1 VNPELWPESR
11 EHFFAVKLALPRDL
25 APAGCGGI
33 LAAPFHQRRLTM
45 YKHSE
50 FANLFI
56 VDHPLVQ
63 HKLTLM
69 RRAETPTSLF
79 RQLLKEVSLLM
90 AYELTQPLPM
100 TTDKIETPVAPM
112 EAPVLAGRKPAIVSI
127 LRAGLGMAE
136 GLRELLPSAR
146 EGHIGLYRDRET
158 KRPVDYYAKLPEP
171 AGRLFILTD
180 PMLATGYSAAHAI
193 DVLRKHGVSNQNIRF
208 MALVVAPEG
217 IRVVEEAHPGVHVY
231 AAALDE
237 KLDENAY
244 IVPGMGDAGDRLFGT
259 K

>member
-1 VNPELWPESR
+1 
-11 EHFFAVKLALPRDL
+11 
-25 APAGCGGI
+25 
-33 LAAPFHQRRLTM
+33 M
-45 YKHSE
+45 YKHLD

-100 TTDKIETPVAPM
+100 TRERIDTPLAPM
-112 EAPVLAGRKPAIVSI
+112 DAPVLAGRKPAIVSI

-146 EGHIGLYRDRET
+146 EGHVGVYRDPKT
-158 KRPVDYYAKLPEP
+158 KRPVEYYVKLPEP
-171 AGRLFILTD
+171 AGRLFIVSD

-193 DVLRKHGVSNQNIRF
+193 DVLRQHGVSNQNIRF
-208 MALVVAPEG
+208 MALVAAPEG
-217 IRVVEEAHPGVHVY
+217 MRVVEEAHPGVHVY
-231 AAALDE
+231 AAALDDN
-237 KLDENAY
+237 LDENAF
-244 IVPGMGDAGDRLFGT
+244 IVPGLGDAGDRLFGT